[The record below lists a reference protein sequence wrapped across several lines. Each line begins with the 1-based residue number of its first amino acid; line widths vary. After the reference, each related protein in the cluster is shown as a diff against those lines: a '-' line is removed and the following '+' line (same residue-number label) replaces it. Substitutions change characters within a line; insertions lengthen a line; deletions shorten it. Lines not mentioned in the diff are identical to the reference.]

1 MNEVSDKYLNEQEN
15 DKEINFN
22 NGEEVIK
29 KFENEPISEEIPV
42 IRLNETHILKTPHI
56 SDENIKNNSRFLS
69 NLFDSNISNDREKSL
84 TLNK

>member
-42 IRLNETHILKTPHI
+42 IRLNKTRILKTPHI
-56 SDENIKNNSRFLS
+56 SDENIKNNSKFLS